1 MIRFSEEQAML
12 LDTAREFCQKRAPI
26 DAVRQAIQA
35 GQPLDATLWQTMV
48 DLGWL
53 GVTIPEIHGGLGLDL
68 ADTVP
73 IFEAMGRQLLATPL
87 LASTLAAQ
95 VLIANGNDD
104 QKNQWLPKIAAGQIA
119 TVALTEA
126 NGAWD
131 ADQITTRLNR
141 SASGEMTLTGS
152 KAFVLDAG
160 VADVILVSALQGES
174 LRWCLVDV
182 SELPDGAIQREAV
195 IDETRRSYSLVL
207 SDLSIQVDQILPGTV
222 FTKIELAAMLLITA
236 EMSGGLEGVL
246 AVIVGYLNTRKQ
258 FDRLIGS
265 YQAMKHP
272 TVDILMGAE
281 MTRSYLYHA
290 ATVWRDETDL
300 AVVESAVRM
309 AKCCASEQ
317 FSEAGDRG
325 IQFHGGFGFTY
336 ECDAQLFLRRAL
348 WSQYQ
353 FGDER
358 HQRQKL
364 SALLF

>member
-1 MIRFSEEQAML
+1 VIRFSDEQAML
-12 LDTAREFCQKRAPI
+12 LDTAREFCQKQSPI
-26 DAVRQAIQA
+26 AEVRRVIEA
-35 GQPLDATLWQTMV
+35 GQPLDATLWQTMI

-53 GVTIPEIHGGLGLDL
+53 GVTIPEAFGGLGLDL

-73 IFEAMGRQLLATPL
+73 IFEAMGSQLLATPL
-87 LASTLAAQ
+87 LATTLAAQ
-95 VLIANGNDD
+95 VLITNGSEA

-119 TVALTEA
+119 TIALTEA
-126 NGAWD
+126 NGSWET
-131 ADQITTRLNR
+131 DQITTHLTQ
-141 SASGEMTLTGS
+141 AGSGEMTLTGS
-152 KAFVLDAG
+152 KTFVLDAG
-160 VADVILVSALQGES
+160 VADVILVSALRDGA
-174 LRWCLVDV
+174 LCWCLIDA
-182 SELPDGAIQREAV
+182 SEIPEGAIQREVV
-195 IDETRRSYSLVL
+195 IDETRRSYSLTL
-207 SDLSIQVDQILPGTV
+207 SDVPIRADQILPGIA
-222 FTKIELAAMLLITA
+222 FQKIELAAMLLITA

-258 FDRLIGS
+258 FDKLIGS

-290 ATVWRDETDL
+290 ATVWRDETDE
-300 AVVESAVRM
+300 AVIEAAVRM
-309 AKCCASEQ
+309 AKCCASEH

-353 FGDER
+353 FGDDR

-364 SALLF
+364 GALLF

>member
-12 LDTAREFCQKRAPI
+12 LDTAREFCQKQSPI
-26 DAVRQAIQA
+26 DAVRQVIQA
-35 GQPLDATLWQTMV
+35 GQPLDETLWQTMV

-53 GVTIPEIHGGLGLDL
+53 GVTIPEIYGGLGLDL

-73 IFEAMGRQLLATPL
+73 IFEAMGRQLLATPM

-95 VLIANGNDD
+95 VLITNGSDD

-126 NGAWD
+126 NGSWD
-131 ADQITTRLNR
+131 PDQITTHLNQ

-160 VADVILVSALQGES
+160 VADVILVSALQGDS
-174 LRWCLVDV
+174 LRWCLLDA
-182 SELPDGAIQREAV
+182 SELPDGAIQREVV
-195 IDETRRSYSLVL
+195 IDETRRSYSLAL
-207 SDLSIQVDQILPGTV
+207 SDLPIRADQVLPGTA
-222 FTKIELAAMLLITA
+222 FKKIELAGMLLITA

-258 FDRLIGS
+258 FERLIGS

-272 TVDILMGAE
+272 TVDILMGSE

-300 AVVESAVRM
+300 AVVESSVRM

>member
-26 DAVRQAIQA
+26 DVVRQAIQA

-53 GVTIPEIHGGLGLDL
+53 GVTIPETYGGLGLDL

-73 IFEAMGRQLLATPL
+73 IFEAMGRQLLATPM
-87 LASTLAAQ
+87 LASTLATQ
-95 VLIANGNDD
+95 VLITNGSDE
-104 QKNQWLPKIAAGQIA
+104 QKAQWLPKIATGQIA
-119 TVALTEA
+119 TLALTEA
-126 NGAWD
+126 NGSWES
-131 ADQITTRLNR
+131 DQITTQLNQ
-141 SASGEMTLTGS
+141 SAAGAMTLTGS

-160 VADVILVSALQGES
+160 VADVILVSALQDDA
-174 LRWCLVDV
+174 LRWCLVDA
-182 SELPDGAIQREAV
+182 SDLPDGAIQREVV
-195 IDETRRSYSLVL
+195 IDETRRSYSLAL
-207 SDLSIQVDQILPGTV
+207 PDLPIRADQVLPGTS
-222 FTKIELAAMLLITA
+222 FKKIELAAMLLITA

-246 AVIVGYLNTRKQ
+246 AVIVDYLNTRKQ

-290 ATVWRDETDL
+290 ATVWRDETDDV
-300 AVVESAVRM
+300 AVESAVRM

-336 ECDAQLFLRRAL
+336 ECDAHLFLRRAL
-348 WSQYQ
+348 WGQYQ

-364 SALLF
+364 AGLLF

>member
-1 MIRFSEEQAML
+1 MIRFSEEQGML
-12 LDTAREFCQKRAPI
+12 LDTARSFCQKQSPI
-26 DAVRQAIQA
+26 AAVRQVIQA

-53 GVTIPEIHGGLGLDL
+53 GVTIPEAYGGLGLDL
-68 ADTVP
+68 SDTVP
-73 IFEAMGRQLLATPL
+73 IFEAMGRQLLATPM

-95 VLIANGNDD
+95 VLMTNGSDD

-119 TVALTEA
+119 TVAVTEA
-126 NGAWD
+126 NGSWEL
-131 ADQITTRLNR
+131 DQIKTHLSE

-152 KAFVLDAG
+152 KAFVLHAG
-160 VADVILVSALQGES
+160 VADVILVSALQDGA
-174 LRWCLVDV
+174 LCWCLVDV
-182 SELPDGAIQREAV
+182 SELPDDAIQREVV
-195 IDETRRSYSLVL
+195 IDETQSSYSLTL
-207 SDLSIQVDQILPGTV
+207 SSLSIRADQILPGTA
-222 FTKIELAAMLLITA
+222 FKRIELAAMLLITA

-272 TVDILMGAE
+272 TVDILMGSE

-290 ATVWRDETDL
+290 ATVWRDETDD
-300 AVVESAVRM
+300 AVIESAVRM

-336 ECDAQLFLRRAL
+336 ECDAQLYLRRAL